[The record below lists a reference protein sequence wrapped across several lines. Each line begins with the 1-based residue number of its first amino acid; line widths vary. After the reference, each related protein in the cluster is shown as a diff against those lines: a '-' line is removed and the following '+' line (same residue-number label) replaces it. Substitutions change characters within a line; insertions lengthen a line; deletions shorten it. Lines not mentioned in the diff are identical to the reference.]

1 MKANICSPFSINI
14 INNLFSKVTQ
24 KKLIMNKALF
34 LDRDGIINV
43 DHGYVYKKE
52 EFEFFD
58 DIFDVCIDAQ
68 NKGYEIFV
76 ITNQSG
82 IARGKYTVDQFE
94 QLSLWMTTVFKSK
107 GIVISD
113 VYHCPHHPDKGLGKY
128 LKACDCRKPEPGM
141 LLLAKK
147 EHNIDLI
154 NSVFIGDKVSDMQA
168 AERAGI
174 ENRIVLIDKYGDDQA
189 IKAIR
194 IDEIKQA
201 SLYII

>member
-1 MKANICSPFSINI
+1 MK
-14 INNLFSKVTQ
+14 
-24 KKLIMNKALF
+24 KALF

-52 EFEFFD
+52 EFEFVE
-58 DIFDVCIDAQ
+58 DIFTVCIDAQ
-68 NKGYEIFV
+68 NKGYDIFV

-82 IARGKYTVDQFE
+82 IARGKYTVEQFQ
-94 QLSLWMTTVFKSK
+94 QLTHWMVGEFESK
-107 GIVISD
+107 GIMISD
-113 VYHCPHHPDKGLGKY
+113 VYHCPHHPDKGLGQY
-128 LKACDCRKPEPGM
+128 LKACNCRKPEPGM
-141 LLLAKK
+141 IMLAAN
-147 EHNIDLI
+147 EHNIALE
-154 NSVFIGDKVSDMQA
+154 NSVFIGDKVSDIQA

-174 ENRIVLIDKYGDDQA
+174 KNRIILIDKYEDDQA

>member
-1 MKANICSPFSINI
+1 
-14 INNLFSKVTQ
+14 
-24 KKLIMNKALF
+24 MNKALF

-52 EFEFFD
+52 EFEFVK
-58 DIFDVCIDAQ
+58 DIFAVCIDAQ
-68 NKGYEIFV
+68 NKGFEIFV

-82 IARGKYTVDQFE
+82 IARGKYTVEQFQQLTRWMVE
-94 QLSLWMTTVFKSK
+94 QFKSK

-113 VYHCPHHPDKGLGKY
+113 VYHCPHHPEKGVGDYKVVC
-128 LKACDCRKPEPGM
+128 KCRKPEPGM
-141 LLLAKK
+141 IMLAAN
-147 EHNIDLI
+147 EHKIDLDK
-154 NSVFIGDKVSDMQA
+154 SVFIGDKVSDIQA

-174 ENRIVLIDKYGDDQA
+174 KNRIILIDKYEDDQA

-194 IDEIKQA
+194 IDNIKQA

>member
-1 MKANICSPFSINI
+1 MI
-14 INNLFSKVTQ
+14 
-24 KKLIMNKALF
+24 KALF

-52 EFEFFD
+52 EFEFVE
-58 DIFDVCIDAQ
+58 DIFTVCLDAQ

-94 QLSLWMTTVFKSK
+94 QLSLWMVEKFKSK

-128 LKACDCRKPEPGM
+128 LKSCDCRKPEPGM
-141 LLLAKK
+141 LLLAEK
-147 EHNIDLI
+147 EHNIDLD

-174 ENRIVLIDKYGDDQA
+174 ENRIILVDQYEDDHA
-189 IKAIR
+189 IKAQR
-194 IDEIKQA
+194 ITEISQA
-201 SLYII
+201 SLYIH

>member
-1 MKANICSPFSINI
+1 MI
-14 INNLFSKVTQ
+14 
-24 KKLIMNKALF
+24 KALF

-52 EFEFFD
+52 EFEFVE
-58 DIFDVCIDAQ
+58 DIFTVCLDAQ

-94 QLSLWMTTVFKSK
+94 QLSLWMVEEFKFK

-128 LKACDCRKPEPGM
+128 LKSCDCRKPEPGM
-141 LLLAKK
+141 LLLAEK
-147 EHNIDLI
+147 EHNIDLD

-174 ENRIVLIDKYGDDQA
+174 ENRIILVDQYEDDHA
-189 IKAIR
+189 IKAQR
-194 IDEIKQA
+194 ITEISQA
-201 SLYII
+201 SLYIH

>member
-1 MKANICSPFSINI
+1 MI
-14 INNLFSKVTQ
+14 
-24 KKLIMNKALF
+24 KALF

-52 EFEFFD
+52 EFEFVE
-58 DIFDVCIDAQ
+58 DIFTVCLDAQ

-94 QLSLWMTTVFKSK
+94 QLSLWMVEEFKSK

-128 LKACDCRKPEPGM
+128 LKSCDCRKPEPGM
-141 LLLAKK
+141 LLLAEK
-147 EHNIDLI
+147 EHNIDLD

-174 ENRIVLIDKYGDDQA
+174 ENRIILVDQYEDDHA
-189 IKAIR
+189 IKAQR
-194 IDEIKQA
+194 ITEISQA
-201 SLYII
+201 SLYIH

>member
-1 MKANICSPFSINI
+1 MI
-14 INNLFSKVTQ
+14 
-24 KKLIMNKALF
+24 KALF

-52 EFEFFD
+52 EFEFVE
-58 DIFDVCIDAQ
+58 DIFTVCLDAQ

-94 QLSLWMTTVFKSK
+94 QLSLWMVEKFKSK
-107 GIVISD
+107 GVVISD

-128 LKACDCRKPEPGM
+128 LKSCDCRKPEPGM
-141 LLLAKK
+141 LLLAEK
-147 EHNIDLI
+147 EHNIDLD
-154 NSVFIGDKVSDMQA
+154 NSAFIGDKVSDIKA

-174 ENRIVLIDKYGDDQA
+174 ENRIILVDQYEDDHT
-189 IKAIR
+189 IKAQR
-194 IDEIKQA
+194 ITEISQA
-201 SLYII
+201 SLYIH

>member
-1 MKANICSPFSINI
+1 
-14 INNLFSKVTQ
+14 
-24 KKLIMNKALF
+24 MNKALF

-52 EFEFFD
+52 EFVFID
-58 DIFDVCIDAQ
+58 DIFDVCLDAQ
-68 NKGYEIFV
+68 AKGYEIFV

-82 IARGKYTVDQFE
+82 IARGKYTVKQFDE
-94 QLSLWMTTVFKSK
+94 LSSWMTSVFKSK

-113 VYHCPHHPDKGLGKY
+113 VYHCPHHPDKGLGEY
-128 LKACDCRKPEPGM
+128 LKACECRKPEPGM

-147 EHNIDLI
+147 EHNINLE
-154 NSVFIGDKVSDMQA
+154 NSIFIGDKVSDIQA

-174 ENRIVLIDKYGDDQA
+174 KNRIILIDKYEDDQA

-194 IDEIKQA
+194 IDNIKQA